1 MKWLW
6 AKFADPVKGMLR
18 RDDRFS
24 RGVMTIMSGTILSRI
39 VAFAAIPFLTRLFTP
54 SDFGVLAIFGLIVG
68 SMGTLITGR
77 YEAAIVLPESDE
89 EAVNI
94 LGVCIGLATIN
105 SALLFVIFYYYAET
119 VAVFFGAPELI
130 PWLYWAPLCS
140 WAIGI
145 FTALRLW
152 NARIDDF
159 KWISIANV
167 GDVGALTIIQLGV
180 GLLFRGMLTGLMLG
194 PFAGRLTSAVILILH
209 ALQSNGPLIRRSLNF
224 RVAVDQAK
232 RFLRFPLYDLPASIL
247 SNLSREMPAGVLG
260 IFFATQWVGL
270 YSVAYRVLSVPL
282 QVLGGSIAQVYLPM
296 ARDAKRS
303 GRLDSFTL
311 TVFDRLLGISFTP
324 MLVVAIGAP
333 ELISTLLGKRWLV
346 AGEILQ
352 YLMPSLLMAFIASP
366 LSEVYSVL
374 ERQQEKLVFSIA
386 VFTTRLTSLIV
397 GGLLGDPILAIIMYS
412 ASGTIFWMLQC
423 FWILRLSNITSQAI
437 MAHVSAELLRAL
449 PFIIFALG
457 VQNYYAGNP
466 RRISLGIFITLAVFI
481 ALRWKEFLGPGMLKK
496 SYAPD

>member
-1 MKWLW
+1 LKWLW
-6 AKFADPVKGMLR
+6 AKFADPLKGLLR

-24 RGVMTIMSGTILSRI
+24 RGVITIMSGTILSRI
-39 VAFAAIPFLTRLFTP
+39 IVFATIPFLTRLFTP

-105 SALLFVIFYYYAET
+105 SALLFVIFYYCTEA
-119 VAVFFGAPELI
+119 VAIFFGAPELI

-145 FTALRLW
+145 FTALRRW
-152 NARIDDF
+152 NSRTDDF

-167 GDVGALTIIQLGV
+167 GDVGALAITQIGV
-180 GLLFRGMLTGLMLG
+180 GLLFRGVLTGLMLG
-194 PFAGRLTSAVILILH
+194 PFAGRLTGAAILLLR
-209 ALQSNGPLIRRSLNF
+209 ALKSDGPLIRRSLNF

-232 RFLRFPLYDLPASIL
+232 RYLRFPLYDLPASML
-247 SNLSREMPAGVLG
+247 GTLSREMPTGILG
-260 IFFATQWVGL
+260 IFFVTQWVGL
-270 YSVAYRVLSVPL
+270 YSIANRILSVPL
-282 QVLGGSIAQVYLPM
+282 QVLGGSIAQVYLPV
-296 ARDAKRS
+296 ALDAKRS

-311 TVFDRLLGISFTP
+311 TIFDRLLSISFTP

-333 ELISTLLGKRWLV
+333 ELISTLLGERWLM

-352 YLMPSLLMAFIASP
+352 YLMPSLLMVFIASP
-366 LSEVYSVL
+366 LSEVFSVL
-374 ERQQEKLVFSIA
+374 ERQQEKLVFNIA
-386 VFTTRLTSLIV
+386 LFITRLISLVV
-397 GGLLGDPILAIIMYS
+397 GGMLGDPILAIIMYS

-423 FWILRLSNITSQAI
+423 FWILRLSQITSQTITAHI
-437 MAHVSAELLRAL
+437 MAEILHAL
-449 PFIIFALG
+449 PFIIFAIG
-457 VQNYYAGNP
+457 VENYYEGSP
-466 RRISLGIFITLAVFI
+466 RRISLAICITIVTFI
-481 ALRWKEFLGPGMLKK
+481 AFRWKEFLGPGMLKK
-496 SYAPD
+496 S